1 MARPKKLDTDPTST
15 RSRVIE
21 AADALLHQHGYMGVS
36 MEAIAERIGIRKA
49 SLYHHF
55 PDGKDQIVL
64 EIGERLVQFD
74 AAGFQTALETHS
86 TVRERLK
93 AMAAFIFKDTR
104 QTNLVLRDAIRFMPA
119 AHQQRLGDLFFI
131 EMFSKVQSVFEAGVQ
146 STELRP
152 HDTRFAAFSFMS
164 LLSEMNAPEHQATWP
179 DLPARVTDLL
189 LSGLT
194 TSAGPQRS
202 QP

>member
-1 MARPKKLDTDPTST
+1 MARPKKSDSDPTST
-15 RSRVIE
+15 RSRVLE

-36 MEAIAERIGIRKA
+36 MDAIAQHIGIRKA

-64 EIGERLVQFD
+64 EIAQRLIEFD
-74 AAGFQTALETHS
+74 ARGFQDAVQDQP
-86 TVRERLK
+86 TVRARLE
-93 AMAAFIFKDTR
+93 AMARFIFRDTR
-104 QTNLVLRDAIRFMPA
+104 QTNLILRDATRFMPE
-119 AHQQRLGDLFFI
+119 AHQQRIGQLFFS
-131 EMFSKVQSVFEAGVQ
+131 EMFSKVQSVFEDGVKNA
-146 STELRP
+146 ELRP

-164 LLSEMNAPEHQATWP
+164 LLSEMNAPEHQALWQ

-189 LSGLT
+189 LNGLAV
-194 TSAGPQRS
+194 SSQRS